1 MMNINNYLKYLDNQK
16 IAIFLLHGV
25 IKEKDNDVR
34 NFNRKHILSS
44 EFENLL
50 SRLLDIGTAVSMD
63 DILNFGNGN
72 PMPNKPFAITFDD
85 GFQNNLTVAT
95 PILRKYQVP
104 ATFYV
109 TTDFIDRNLMS
120 WIDRIDWAVE
130 KTSITKI
137 KLPWLT
143 KEISFS
149 SVESKVK
156 LLKEI
161 RNKVKYDR
169 SIDTHR
175 LADDI
180 QKKLNLTLTYSNSS
194 PIDKKLTWSELKF
207 LSTLPGVTIGG
218 HTHTHAVMSFL
229 NERDLN
235 NEISKSLELIKKNIG
250 ITSHHY
256 SYPEGLKHCYNN
268 KVISELKKQGI
279 LSCPT
284 AEHGLNEINTN
295 PFELKRIFVI

>member
-1 MMNINNYLKYLDNQK
+1 MNVYDYQKYLSNQK

-25 IKEKDNDVR
+25 IEKEDNDVR
-34 NFNRKHILSS
+34 NFNKKHILRS
-44 EFENLL
+44 EFDNFL
-50 SRLLDIGTAVSMD
+50 SCLLDVGTAVSMD
-63 DILNFGNGN
+63 DIINFGNGN
-72 PMPNKPFAITFDD
+72 SMPSKPFAITFDD
-85 GFQNNLTVAT
+85 GFQNNLTVAA
-95 PILRKYQVP
+95 PILNKYQVP

-137 KLPWLT
+137 NLPWLT
-143 KEISFS
+143 NEILFS
-149 SVESKVK
+149 SVESKVE

-169 SIDTHR
+169 SIDTHK
-175 LADDI
+175 LADEI
-180 QKKLNLTLTYSNSS
+180 QKKLDLTLTYSNSS
-194 PIDKKLTWSELKF
+194 NIDKKLTWSELKH

-229 NERDLN
+229 NDNDLN
-235 NEISKSLELIKKNIG
+235 KEISKSIELIKKNIG
-250 ITSHHY
+250 ITLRHY
-256 SYPEGLKHCYNN
+256 SYPEGLPHCYNDR
-268 KVISELKKQGI
+268 VISELKKQGI
-279 LSCPT
+279 VACPT

-295 PFELKRIFVI
+295 FFKLKRIFVN

>member
-1 MMNINNYLKYLDNQK
+1 MNVYDYQKYLSNEK

-25 IKEKDNDVR
+25 IEKEDNDVR
-34 NFNRKHILSS
+34 NFNKKHILES
-44 EFENLL
+44 EFDNFL
-50 SRLLDIGTAVSMD
+50 SCLLDVGTAVSMD

-72 PMPNKPFAITFDD
+72 PMPSKPFAITFDD
-85 GFQNNLTVAT
+85 GFQNNLTVAA
-95 PILRKYQVP
+95 PILNKYQVP

-120 WIDRIDWAVE
+120 CKDRIDWAVE

-137 KLPWLT
+137 NLPWLT
-143 KEISFS
+143 NEILFS
-149 SVESKVK
+149 SVESKVE

-169 SIDTHR
+169 SIDTHK

-180 QKKLNLTLTYSNSS
+180 QKKLDLTLTYSNSS
-194 PIDKKLTWSELKF
+194 HIDKKLTWSELKY
-207 LSTLPGVTIGG
+207 LSTLPGVTIGE

-229 NERDLN
+229 NDKDLN
-235 NEISKSLELIKKNIG
+235 KEISKSLELIKKNIG
-250 ITSHHY
+250 ITSRHY
-256 SYPEGLKHCYNN
+256 SYPEGLPHCYNDR
-268 KVISELKKQGI
+268 VISELKKQGI
-279 LSCPT
+279 VACPT

-295 PFELKRIFVI
+295 FFKLKRIFVN

>member
-1 MMNINNYLKYLDNQK
+1 MCIP
-16 IAIFLLHGV
+16 FRV
-25 IKEKDNDVR
+25 IIEIEDNDVR
-34 NFNRKHILSS
+34 NFNKKHILESD
-44 EFENLL
+44 FDNFL
-50 SRLLDIGTAVSMD
+50 SCLLDVGTAVSMD

-72 PMPNKPFAITFDD
+72 PMPSKPFAITFDD
-85 GFQNNLTVAT
+85 GFQNNLTVAA
-95 PILRKYQVP
+95 PILNKYQVP

-137 KLPWLT
+137 NLPWLT
-143 KEISFS
+143 NEILFS
-149 SVESKVK
+149 SVESKVE

-169 SIDTHR
+169 SIDTHK

-180 QKKLNLTLTYSNSS
+180 QKKLDLTLTYSNSS
-194 PIDKKLTWSELKF
+194 HIDKKLTWSELKY

-229 NERDLN
+229 NDKDLN
-235 NEISKSLELIKKNIG
+235 KEISKSLELIKKYWNYF
-250 ITSHHY
+250 TT
-256 SYPEGLKHCYNN
+256 LL
-268 KVISELKKQGI
+268 ISRGSSAL
-279 LSCPT
+279 L
-284 AEHGLNEINTN
+284 
-295 PFELKRIFVI
+295 